1 MIETSDFILPK
12 SAVTGK
18 ASFEKITP
26 LETEGATSSAFV
38 VRVDGKQFF
47 MKKLKSQY
55 ASAPIYRNIFVKEY
69 ETGVSVSHPNVVR
82 YEKLVMDADGPYILM
97 EYVNGCTLDRKV
109 EQDPEYF
116 KDRYNL
122 DKLLIQLLEGLNC
135 LHANHIL
142 HCDIKPQNIM
152 LSQVNND
159 VKIIDLGFCYTDK
172 YDYTAGHTNE
182 FSSPEQQISSTAQ
195 LAVSTDIYG
204 VGTILKYLQHSA
216 GVKLPKVYRTIME
229 RCLQEDSKKRYRDT
243 EEILGLLKRERH
255 SRKITIGLV
264 ATIVLA
270 LCFWRGY
277 VLREQVPE
285 AASLSE
291 DGRRGMFADVEYTI
305 TSDAEAT
312 CSVIG
317 GESVADVVIEK
328 QIKINGETY
337 TVTQV
342 SDSAFYRHERLTSVL
357 MPDGMTGIGKNA
369 FASCPNLQSVTFPS
383 GITEIPI
390 GCLHHSPVLKK
401 VHIPEGV
408 KRVGADAFACCT
420 ALEEV
425 VLPSGLES
433 IGAAAFYECR
443 SMKEITIPA
452 TVHTIESFAFF
463 GCENLTHVYN
473 HSPKPQQI
481 FRLFNTGNIVVHV
494 PKGSETL
501 YAEDE
506 NWRQYQVIGDLNTTS
521 SPS

>member
-12 SAVTGK
+12 PAVTGK
-18 ASFEKITP
+18 ASFDKITP

-55 ASAPIYRNIFVKEY
+55 ASAPIYMNIFVKEY

-82 YEKLVMDADGPYILM
+82 YEQLVMDADGPYILM

-135 LHANHIL
+135 LHASHIL

-172 YDYTAGHTNE
+172 YDYTAGHTGG

-229 RCLQEDSKKRYRDT
+229 RCLQEDGKKRYRDT

-277 VLREQVPE
+277 VLRVQVPE
-285 AASLSE
+285 AVSLSE

-305 TSDAEAT
+305 TSDAEAA
-312 CSVIG
+312 CSV
-317 GESVADVVIEK
+317 K
-328 QIKINGETY
+328 
-337 TVTQV
+337 
-342 SDSAFYRHERLTSVL
+342 HLL
-357 MPDGMTGIGKNA
+357 
-369 FASCPNLQSVTFPS
+369 
-383 GITEIPI
+383 
-390 GCLHHSPVLKK
+390 
-401 VHIPEGV
+401 
-408 KRVGADAFACCT
+408 
-420 ALEEV
+420 
-425 VLPSGLES
+425 
-433 IGAAAFYECR
+433 
-443 SMKEITIPA
+443 
-452 TVHTIESFAFF
+452 
-463 GCENLTHVYN
+463 
-473 HSPKPQQI
+473 
-481 FRLFNTGNIVVHV
+481 
-494 PKGSETL
+494 
-501 YAEDE
+501 
-506 NWRQYQVIGDLNTTS
+506 
-521 SPS
+521 